1 MHAFVKKLKTLRIGD
16 VAIRRNPVFYASVA
30 NQLRELERADLAT
43 RREWTRLQLDETLS
57 FAARSAYGRRLGAT
71 PAELNRWPLL
81 EKSSVRSDPGAFL
94 SGPAIFASR
103 ASTGG
108 TTGVP
113 LQLTRSLRSIV
124 FEQACIDEMLRHLD
138 VAARDARMAVLRGD
152 NIKDPSDYRAPFWVA
167 AAGGR
172 RLVFSSN
179 HLNAATLAQ
188 YAQALE
194 EFRPD
199 VLWAY
204 PTTLESL
211 CVLLLRAG
219 RKLSVPRVLTSSEVL
234 APHMW
239 RLAQEAMGSELLD
252 YYGQAERVAFAY
264 ARRPHEYRFLPG
276 YAHVELLPA
285 GEEDGDILY
294 EIVGTNLWNFAMP
307 LPRYRT
313 GDLVKLPAAWGPR
326 ELEEVALGLRT
337 FTGVLGRD
345 SDILISPEGVQ
356 LTGIDHFQRDVEH
369 VLRIQV
375 IQEAPDEVRILVLPD
390 TGYSEHDAA
399 QLMRNARAKVPASMR
414 VKVERA
420 DVLERTSLSKTPF
433 VIHRP
438 AVRELLNAARRPGTP
453 A

>member
-1 MHAFVKKLKTLRIGD
+1 MHALVKKLKTLRIGD
-16 VAIRRNPVFYASVA
+16 VAIRRNPVFYASA
-30 NQLRELERADLAT
+30 NDELRALDRADLDV
-43 RREWTRLQLDETLS
+43 RREWTRERTREALS
-57 FAARSAYGRRLGAT
+57 FAARSAYGKRQGA
-71 PAELNRWPLL
+71 PAELDQWPLL
-81 EKSSVRSDPGAFL
+81 DKSSVRDDPGAFL

-124 FEQACIDEMLRHLD
+124 VEQACIDRMLRRLRVD
-138 VAARDARMAVLRGD
+138 PREARMAVLRGD
-152 NIKDPSDYRAPFWVA
+152 NIKDPSDMQPPFWSAVG
-167 AAGGR
+167 GGR

-179 HLNAATLAQ
+179 HLNAATIDA
-188 YAQALE
+188 YARAIE

-211 CVLLLRAG
+211 CLLLLRAG
-219 RKLSVPRVLTSSEVL
+219 KRLSVPRVLTSSEML
-234 APHMW
+234 ATHIWP
-239 RLAQEAMGSELLD
+239 LAREALGTELLD

-264 ARRPHEYRFLPG
+264 AQRPEEYRFLPG
-276 YAHVELLPA
+276 YAHVELLKTA
-285 GEEDGDILY
+285 EEGEHVLY

-313 GDLVKLPAAWGPR
+313 GDLVRLPASWQPR
-326 ELEEVALGLRT
+326 ELEEVTLGLRT
-337 FTGVLGRD
+337 FGGVLGRD
-345 SDILISPEGVQ
+345 SDILVSPEGVQ
-356 LTGIDHFQRDVEH
+356 LTGIDHFQRDVAN

-375 IQEAPDEVRILVLPD
+375 IQEAPDDVRIFVVPD
-390 TGYSEHDAA
+390 AGYSERDAA
-399 QLMRNARAKVPASMR
+399 QLLHNVRTKVPESMR
-414 VKVERA
+414 VDIRRA
-420 DVLERTSLSKTPF
+420 DTLERTALGKTPF

-438 AVRELLNAARRPGTP
+438 AVRELLRRARSRGAA